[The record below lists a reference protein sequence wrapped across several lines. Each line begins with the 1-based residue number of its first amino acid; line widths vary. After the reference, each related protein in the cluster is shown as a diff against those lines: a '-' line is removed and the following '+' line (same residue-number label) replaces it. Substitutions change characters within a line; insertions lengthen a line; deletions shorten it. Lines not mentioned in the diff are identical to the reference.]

1 MERPHRLNS
10 VLHMFICL
18 VSSVLHQP
26 SPLMVWLRG
35 PEMRMRKMEG
45 AWCQLTLALLEI
57 LAKSCS
63 VSLMNSYELYLHVQ
77 AVGAS
82 QECH

>member
-1 MERPHRLNS
+1 
-10 VLHMFICL
+10 
-18 VSSVLHQP
+18 
-26 SPLMVWLRG
+26 
-35 PEMRMRKMEG
+35 MRMRKMEG